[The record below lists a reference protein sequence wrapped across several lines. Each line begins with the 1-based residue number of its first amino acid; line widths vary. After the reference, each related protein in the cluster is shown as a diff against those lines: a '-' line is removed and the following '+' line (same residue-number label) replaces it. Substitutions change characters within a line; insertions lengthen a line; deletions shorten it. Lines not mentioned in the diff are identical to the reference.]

1 MTKLLPAIY
10 EHGTLKLPGSFHL
23 PEHQKVFVAI
33 AIRQDEIPGMFISKL
48 AEQSESFEFLK
59 SPEEDI
65 YSPEDGEEV

>member
-10 EHGTLKLPGSFHL
+10 EHGTLKLLEPFQL

-33 AIRQDEIPGMFISKL
+33 AISQDEIPGMFISKL
-48 AEQSESFEFLK
+48 AEQSKSFEFLNN
-59 SPEEDI
+59 PEEDI

>member
-10 EHGTLKLPGSFHL
+10 EHGTLKLPESFHL

-33 AIRQDEIPGMFISKL
+33 AIRQDEIPGMLISKL
-48 AEQSESFEFLK
+48 AEESGSFEFLNN
-59 SPEEDI
+59 PAEDI